1 MTKQAELVTKIEQ
14 AIATK
19 NLVKISLGKP
29 RNRNDVLKNVFIK
42 PVVIKETSMLSFV
55 YRNATNDITKNF
67 TEEQTTE
74 QVRILLQEQF
84 YNADVF
90 CRDQTLYYS
99 EDSKTMKQKLVVK
112 DLSTPLVTT
121 DAAHD
126 KQKQRLISAA
136 DVYLFELGVCSKE
149 GKVKADMQHKF
160 KQINRYV
167 EIVDSILK
175 NKELQPEFSITDMG
189 SGKGY
194 LTFALYSYLQQK
206 NSSVKITGVELRKDL
221 VEKCNQIAKASSF
234 TGLHF
239 EEGSIQDHELP
250 HTDMLIALHACDT
263 ATDEAIAKGIQAKA
277 MHIICAPCCH
287 KQIRKQMSPANILQE
302 ITRHGILLE
311 RQAEMVT
318 DTIRALLLEAHGYK
332 TKIFDFIDVEHTP
345 KNVLVVGTR
354 RPFSEVAF
362 KENMRKVD
370 ELKKLFGIKEHYLE
384 GLLK

>member
-1 MTKQAELVTKIEQ
+1 MTKQAELIIKIEQ
-14 AIATK
+14 AIATES
-19 NLVKISLGKP
+19 LVKISLGKP
-29 RNRNDVLKNVFIK
+29 RNGNDVLKNVFIK

-67 TEEQTTE
+67 TEAQTTE
-74 QVRILLQEQF
+74 QVRKLLQEQF

-99 EDSKTMKQKLVVK
+99 EDPKTMKQKLVVK
-112 DLSTPLVTT
+112 DLSTPLVAT

-126 KQKQRLISAA
+126 KQKQRLISAE

-175 NKELQPEFSITDMG
+175 DKELRPEFSITDMG

-311 RQAEMVT
+311 RQAEMIT

-354 RPFSEVAF
+354 RPFSEAAF
-362 KENMRKVD
+362 KENIRKVD
-370 ELKKLFGIKEHYLE
+370 ELKKLFGINEHYLE

>member
-1 MTKQAELVTKIEQ
+1 MTKLAELVTKIEQ

-67 TEEQTTE
+67 TEAQTTE
-74 QVRILLQEQF
+74 QVRKLLQEQF

-112 DLSTPLVTT
+112 DLSTPLIAT
-121 DAAHD
+121 DPAHD
-126 KQKQRLISAA
+126 KQKQRLISAE

-311 RQAEMVT
+311 RQAEMIT

-354 RPFSEVAF
+354 RPFSEVVF
-362 KENMRKVD
+362 KENMRKVE
-370 ELKKLFGIKEHYLE
+370 ELKKLFGINEHYLE